1 MQTSVAAPSLEP
13 LSQSDLTVRDPAEDI
28 RDRAV
33 LDRNRDEVGT
43 VQDLLIDTD
52 EQRVR
57 FLQVGAGGFLGIG
70 EKTYLVPV
78 DAITRIEDD
87 GVHIDQD
94 RNHVAGGPTY
104 QPDLALTPDYVGD
117 IYGYYGY
124 APYWGAGYAYPPYP
138 FYPR

>member
-13 LSQSDLTVRDPAEDI
+13 LSQSNLTVRDLAEDI
-28 RDRAV
+28 RERAV
-33 LDRNRDEVGT
+33 VDRDGEEVGT
-43 VQDLLIDTD
+43 IQDLLIDTD
-52 EQRVR
+52 ERRVR
-57 FLQVGAGGFLGIG
+57 FLKVGAGGFLGIG

-78 DAITRIEDD
+78 DAVTRIEHE
-87 GVHIDQD
+87 GVHIDHD
-94 RNHVAGGPTY
+94 RNHVADGPPY